1 MAIVKLFVQWYV
13 YNYSH
18 TKTISK
24 VWLVL
29 TTLCYCPNYGLFFKI
44 NLISHILSKIVFI
57 LSLKKI
63 VFIYFSKKTMFLD
76 ISKWNK
82 GSIRT
87 WQIYL
92 YVVKSHDFTKLFDNI
107 YQSYTN
113 TKIPKLIYWSF
124 HMQYRYILFKFSND
138 KSKVYVY
145 LYIEV
150 YV

>member
-1 MAIVKLFVQWYV
+1 MTIAKLFVQWYV

-57 LSLKKI
+57 S
-63 VFIYFSKKTMFLD
+63 FSKKTLFLD
-76 ISKWNK
+76 ISKCNK
-82 GSIRT
+82 GLIKT

-92 YVVKSHDFTKLFDNI
+92 YVVKSLDFTKLFDNI
-107 YQSYTN
+107 YQSYTY
-113 TKIPKLIYWSF
+113 TKIQKLIYWSF
-124 HMQYRYILFKFSND
+124 HMQCRYILFKFSND

-145 LYIEV
+145 VYIEV
-150 YV
+150 YVYR